1 MALTGKRLSVIIIT
15 TAATGV
21 LLWQVANLVR
31 SDLLPFDKR
40 TQQSTVVPVAINTAG
55 ISSISANRKT
65 QMRQALYF
73 DAMERYHFAKLKHQ
87 LLQEQLAIANLQQ
100 QIFTIKQNSNFTDVD
115 DKVFDS
121 IEIKSTTTPPNQET
135 KNPTTAIKAKEQP
148 SKNRPPVQA
157 QSEKPLKQKKS
168 NKPGTPQVQRDLDE
182 IVLLAM
188 PASSYTIK
196 LLSAKSH
203 DTLVKFAKDHNLT
216 GSTLCYSNK
225 AKLPVY
231 TMLYG
236 DYLTEAAAKSV
247 LVSLPKDIQAI
258 NPRIEKLEIVQKQL
272 QGSSSQ

>member
-1 MALTGKRLSVIIIT
+1 MAHCGKKLSVIIIT
-15 TAATGV
+15 TTATVV

-31 SDLLPFDKR
+31 SDLLPFDKQAKESII
-40 TQQSTVVPVAINTAG
+40 TPVTVSTTS
-55 ISSISANRKT
+55 ISSIPANPKT
-65 QMRQALYF
+65 QMRQAVYF
-73 DAMERYHFAKLKHQ
+73 DVMERYHFAKLKHQ

-100 QIFTIKQNSNFTDVD
+100 QIFTLKQNSNFTDDD

-121 IEIKSTTTPPNQET
+121 IEIKSTTIAPDEEIKSPAITTKKEEQSSESPP
-135 KNPTTAIKAKEQP
+135 
-148 SKNRPPVQA
+148 
-157 QSEKPLKQKKS
+157 EKPLKQEKS
-168 NKPGTPQVQRDLDE
+168 NKPPVTQVQRDLDE

-196 LLSAKSH
+196 LLSAESH

-225 AKLPVY
+225 AKLPLY

-236 DYLTEAAAKSV
+236 DYLTEAAAKSA
-247 LVSLPKDIQAI
+247 LASLSKDLQAV

-272 QGSSSQ
+272 RGAIPQ

>member
-1 MALTGKRLSVIIIT
+1 MANCGKRLSVIIIT
-15 TAATGV
+15 TAATIV

-40 TQQSTVVPVAINTAG
+40 AKESIITPVTVSTTS
-55 ISSISANRKT
+55 ISSIPTNPKT
-65 QMRQALYF
+65 QMRQAVYF
-73 DAMERYHFAKLKHQ
+73 DVMERYHFAKLKHQ

-100 QIFTIKQNSNFTDVD
+100 QIFTIKQNSNFTDDD

-121 IEIKSTTTPPNQET
+121 VEIKSTTIAPDEE
-135 KNPTTAIKAKEQP
+135 AKKEEQP
-148 SKNRPPVQA
+148 SESPLLTEV
-157 QSEKPLKQKKS
+157 QSEKPLKQEKP
-168 NKPGTPQVQRDLDE
+168 NKPPVAQVQRDLDE

-196 LLSAKSH
+196 LLSAESH

-236 DYLTEAAAKSV
+236 DYLTEAAAKNA
-247 LVSLPKDIQAI
+247 LASLPKDLQAV

-272 QGSSSQ
+272 RGVILQ

>member
-1 MALTGKRLSVIIIT
+1 MAHCGKKLSVIIIT
-15 TAATGV
+15 TTATVV

-40 TQQSTVVPVAINTAG
+40 TKQSTITPVTVSTTS
-55 ISSISANRKT
+55 ISSIPANPKT
-65 QMRQALYF
+65 QMRQAVYF
-73 DAMERYHFAKLKHQ
+73 DVMERYHFAKLKHQ

-100 QIFTIKQNSNFTDVD
+100 QIFTIKQNSNFTDDD

-121 IEIKSTTTPPNQET
+121 IEIKSTTIAPDEEANSP
-135 KNPTTAIKAKEQP
+135 AIATKAKEQP
-148 SKNRPPVQA
+148 SENPSPIEARSQKPLQ
-157 QSEKPLKQKKS
+157 QEKP
-168 NKPGTPQVQRDLDE
+168 NKPQAAQVQRDLDE

-196 LLSAKSH
+196 LFSAESH

-225 AKLPVY
+225 AKLPLY

-236 DYLTEAAAKSV
+236 DYLTEAAAKSA
-247 LVSLPKDIQAI
+247 LASLPKDLQAV

-272 QGSSSQ
+272 QEN